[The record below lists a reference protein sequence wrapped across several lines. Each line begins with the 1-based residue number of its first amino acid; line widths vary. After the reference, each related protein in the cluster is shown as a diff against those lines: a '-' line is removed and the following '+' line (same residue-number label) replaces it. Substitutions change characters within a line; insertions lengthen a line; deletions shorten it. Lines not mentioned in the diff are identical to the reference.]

1 MSQSPDAIDPD
12 SLRALV
18 RQVLSEVMPDVRPEP
33 DASAGARVAASET
46 TTVRSSEAVTAQTT
60 EPVSLRTDEELH
72 AFVLRLLGMFEN
84 PKKRS
89 DLRAGR
95 IRFALTA
102 GSQPGRA
109 APSRRIDKGAVT
121 EAQVK
126 DAATVGASLLLGRRA
141 VLTPLARDKAR
152 ALGVVIEREA

>member
-1 MSQSPDAIDPD
+1 MDPD
-12 SLRALV
+12 SMRALI
-18 RQVLSEVMPDVRPEP
+18 RQVLSDVLPE
-33 DASAGARVAASET
+33 AFSGGGSSAGVPVSSSESS
-46 TTVRSSEAVTAQTT
+46 TVRSSEAVASQTT
-60 EPVSLRTDEELH
+60 ERVSIRSDEELH
-72 AFVLRLLGMFEN
+72 AFVLRLLAMFEN
-84 PKKRS
+84 PKHRS

-95 IRFALTA
+95 IRFVLTA
-102 GSQPGRA
+102 GSQPGRT

-152 ALGVVIEREA
+152 ALGVIIEREA